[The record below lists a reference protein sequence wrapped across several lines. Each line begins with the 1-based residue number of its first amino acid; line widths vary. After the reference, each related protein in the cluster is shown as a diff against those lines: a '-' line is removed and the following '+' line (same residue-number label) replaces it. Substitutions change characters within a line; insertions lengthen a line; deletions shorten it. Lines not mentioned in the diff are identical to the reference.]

1 MRVSTPNRQPRV
13 RILQHE
19 KQHLQPIGAVPIRPG
34 VSVLSILRHLNY
46 KTWFALAEFVDNAVQ
61 SYLASRDR
69 LESLHGADFRLRVRI
84 EVETTAPARI
94 TVRDNAAGIARSD
107 FSRAFRPAAIPPDRS
122 GLSEF
127 GMGMKSAA
135 CWFAPRWTVRTK
147 AVGEPV
153 ERTIR
158 FDVATIVR
166 DQIEEL
172 EIAEASAAE
181 QAHYTE
187 IVLESP
193 YHLPVGRTVAKIK
206 DHLTDIYRVYLRNG
220 LLQLQFNE
228 EWLEYAPP
236 RFLRVPFARDL
247 NGPARE
253 WRREIRFDLGG
264 GLSAQG
270 FAGLMDPM
278 NTARSGF
285 ALFRRGRLIEGSGD
299 EGYRPPLIFGQPG
312 SFRWRRLFGELHL
325 EGFEVSHT
333 KDGFRWDENEQPFL
347 ELLKDELDDDAL
359 PLLRQADLYRV
370 QATRN
375 EVAEAAQR
383 AISRAVEAMQS
394 TLPDALPR
402 VADEPPVETDTLPLA
417 PEPTLA
423 ARELRIV
430 FRGQP
435 WTIRIDLTN
444 DPGQGE
450 WLSVSDQPPA
460 NGTPQVME
468 IRLSMA
474 HPFMVSFAQTD
485 PDDIEALLRV
495 AAGLALSE
503 KLARGAGVRMAKTIR
518 RNLNELLREA
528 LSQP

>member
-1 MRVSTPNRQPRV
+1 
-13 RILQHE
+13 
-19 KQHLQPIGAVPIRPG
+19 IRPG

-46 KTWFALAEFVDNAVQ
+46 KTWFALAEFVDNSLQ
-61 SYLASRDR
+61 SYLANRSR
-69 LESLHGADFRLRVRI
+69 LEALHGPDFQLCVCI
-84 EVETTAPARI
+84 DVEQVAPARI
-94 TVRDNAAGIARSD
+94 TIRDNAAGIARAD
-107 FSRAFRPAAIPPDRS
+107 FPRAFRPAAIPPDRT

-127 GMGMKSAA
+127 GMGMKSAS
-135 CWFAPRWTVRTK
+135 CWFAPRWSVRTK
-147 AVGEPV
+147 ALGESV

-166 DQIEEL
+166 DQLEEL
-172 EIAEASAAE
+172 AIAENPTS
-181 QAHYTE
+181 QDAHFSE
-187 IVLESP
+187 IVLEDP

-206 DHLTDIYRVYLRNG
+206 DHLTDIYRVYLRDG
-220 LLQLQFNE
+220 LLQLRFNDE
-228 EWLEYAPP
+228 PLQYVAP
-236 RFLRVPFARDL
+236 RILTAPFVRDP
-247 NGPARE
+247 NSRPKE

-264 GLSAQG
+264 GLSARG

-299 EGYRPPLIFGQPG
+299 EGYRPPLIFGQAG

-347 ELLKDELDDDAL
+347 ELLKDELDDERL
-359 PLLRQADLYRV
+359 PLLRQADLHRV
-370 QATRN
+370 QAARS

-383 AISRAVEAMQS
+383 AITRAVDAMQS
-394 TLPDALPR
+394 TLPEALPR
-402 VADEPPVETDTLPLA
+402 VADEPPVDTDTVPLA
-417 PEPTLA
+417 HEPTLA
-423 ARELRIV
+423 ARELRID

-435 WTIRIDLTN
+435 WLIRVELTN
-444 DPGQGE
+444 DPAQGE
-450 WLSVSDQPPA
+450 WLSMSDQPSA
-460 NGTPQVME
+460 NGGPQIVE

-485 PDDIEALLRV
+485 PDDIEPLLRV
-495 AAGLALSE
+495 AAGLGLAE
-503 KLARGAGVRMAKTIR
+503 KLAGGAGVRMAKTVR

-528 LSQP
+528 LARP